1 MGQLKVVA
9 GGLQLSG
16 QALVLDMLRA
26 STIRSRH
33 GQPISIGKFSVNP
46 FLNERLILLVPTESS
61 RNFSINTRDW
71 EGRLENSLFLGHDKL
86 EVHAHNLKI
95 IDVHGGVLFSADKN
109 EVVIGANSLR
119 IEGDGGALFRESVQ
133 TPVIRAEPGRELK

>member
-33 GQPISIGKFSVNP
+33 GQPIYIGKST
-46 FLNERLILLVPTESS
+46 IYIS
-61 RNFSINTRDW
+61 
-71 EGRLENSLFLGHDKL
+71 
-86 EVHAHNLKI
+86 
-95 IDVHGGVLFSADKN
+95 
-109 EVVIGANSLR
+109 
-119 IEGDGGALFRESVQ
+119 Q
-133 TPVIRAEPGRELK
+133 

>member
-1 MGQLKVVA
+1 M
-9 GGLQLSG
+9 
-16 QALVLDMLRA
+16 VLHW
-26 STIRSRH
+26 S
-33 GQPISIGKFSVNP
+33 
-46 FLNERLILLVPTESS
+46 TESS
-61 RNFSINTRDW
+61 RNFSIYTRDW
-71 EGRLENSLFLGHDKL
+71 EGRLENSLFLGHDKIDI
-86 EVHAHNLKI
+86 HAHNLKI

>member
-33 GQPISIGKFSVNP
+33 GQPISIGKFKVNAYLAMKGL
-46 FLNERLILLVPTESS
+46 F
-61 RNFSINTRDW
+61 FS
-71 EGRLENSLFLGHDKL
+71 GSPMENR
-86 EVHAHNLKI
+86 I
-95 IDVHGGVLFSADKN
+95 I
-109 EVVIGANSLR
+109 
-119 IEGDGGALFRESVQ
+119 
-133 TPVIRAEPGRELK
+133 